1 MEAERKSKKIFII
14 SSVRGR
20 SARTDKFL
28 DSYVESLESRGYNVH
43 YPKRDVDQTDDGCGL
58 KICQAHRAAMKKV
71 DEVHVLW
78 NPDSKGSHF
87 DFGMAFM
94 VKKKIRLIHIPKETR
109 HKSYTNVL
117 IKLHIEGL

>member
-1 MEAERKSKKIFII
+1 MKNKRAKKIFII
-14 SSVRGR
+14 SSVRNR
-20 SARTDKFL
+20 SIETDKFL
-28 DSYVESLESRGYNVH
+28 DSYVKTLELKGNIVH

-58 KICQAHRAAMKKV
+58 AICQAHRKAMKET

-94 VKKKIRLIHIPKETR
+94 AEKKIRLIHIPKETL
-109 HKSYTNVL
+109 HKSYNNVL
-117 IKLHIEGL
+117 INLHIAGL

>member
-1 MEAERKSKKIFII
+1 MKKKKRIFLI
-14 SSVRGR
+14 SSVRNR

-28 DSYVESLESRGYNVH
+28 DSYVESLESKGYVVH

-58 KICQAHRAAMKKV
+58 KICQAHRKAMKKA

-78 NPDSKGSHF
+78 NLDSKGSHF

-94 VKKKIRLIHIPKETR
+94 AEKKIRLIHIPKATPQ
-109 HKSYTNVL
+109 KSYGNVL
-117 IKLHIEGL
+117 IKLHVRGL